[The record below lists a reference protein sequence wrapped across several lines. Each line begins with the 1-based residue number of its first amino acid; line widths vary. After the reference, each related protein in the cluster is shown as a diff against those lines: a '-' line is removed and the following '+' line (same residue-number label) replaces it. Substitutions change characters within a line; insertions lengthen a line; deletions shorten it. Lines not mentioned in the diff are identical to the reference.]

1 MPCAVAG
8 TLELGDNH
16 RFVEFR
22 YGADDVGLAVAVLSR
37 RRPGQDP
44 LADLNSEPAAGDVL
58 PVHDPGHFAIRS
70 DLFPVVM
77 AAVVGDFED
86 FVSEVFRPTL
96 ARENIQLAN
105 S

>member
-1 MPCAVAG
+1 
-8 TLELGDNH
+8 
-16 RFVEFR
+16 
-22 YGADDVGLAVAVLSR
+22 
-37 RRPGQDP
+37 
-44 LADLNSEPAAGDVL
+44 VL

-70 DLFPVVM
+70 DLFFVVV

-96 ARENIQLAN
+96 VRENIQLAN